1 MLPEKMEQLYK
12 EGRIVIT
19 KSGMP
24 RRKRYLDEMPGL
36 PLQDVW
42 TDVNPVNSQ
51 ALESTEYA
59 TQKPEALIERI
70 LNASSNEGDLVLDC
84 FCGSGT
90 TAAVAEKLNRRW
102 IACDLGRFAIHT
114 TRKRLLG
121 ISNVK
126 PFVVQNL
133 GKYERQQWQV
143 AEFAPSPVILSGVGV
158 SRSEAPTQSKD
169 PVSAGAQHRPGEEFS
184 ERISNRAENALP
196 GQLKPPAARGP
207 STPRPFAP
215 LTAAPLRMTELKG
228 SQPLRMTG

>member
-12 EGRIVIT
+12 EGRIVFT
-19 KSGMP
+19 TSGMP

-42 TDVNPVNSQ
+42 TDINPVNSQ

-59 TQKPEALIERI
+59 TQKPEPLIERI
-70 LNASSNEGDLVLDC
+70 LNASSNEGDLILDC

-126 PFVVQNL
+126 PFIVQNL
-133 GKYERQQWQV
+133 GKYERQQ
-143 AEFAPSPVILSGVGV
+143 
-158 SRSEAPTQSKD
+158 
-169 PVSAGAQHRPGEEFS
+169 
-184 ERISNRAENALP
+184 
-196 GQLKPPAARGP
+196 
-207 STPRPFAP
+207 
-215 LTAAPLRMTELKG
+215 
-228 SQPLRMTG
+228 